1 MTSVLFRSRVV
12 AVTLGLS
19 LGTGS
24 AALAQQ
30 GLNLHGSQAT
40 AAGRPLNLLPP
51 PGSAASQR
59 YVPVTSGANAA
70 GQLEPETALLAA
82 PLPLPRPAGA
92 PRAVITADTAAA
104 PVAAGMASLPQAA
117 QPQPAEP
124 AAPAWPGQTA
134 AAPAWPNTRSWGDDE
149 PRDRVIIPGVVP
161 RASAYAAEPQAAPA
175 FQASPV
181 AFAAPVPVAR
191 PGGETVVVAAAETSA
206 AGTVPATA
214 PVPVP
219 NPQAPQ
225 PAMSS
230 HAATVPATP
239 APVVLA
245 SHGST
250 ATTMVIPA
258 SPAGALHNPVPPAVI
273 SAQTPAR
280 GPVLAALPPQGGPQD
295 WPRFLPGTPGV
306 ERNTGI
312 AGERVMPDPG
322 VPLACLPAPV
332 RRALNDVAMRFG
344 PILVRSTHRGN
355 GRFVRTN
362 DWRGSYHR
370 DCRAADFRVSGNGAA
385 VIAFLRA
392 RAELGGVKRYR
403 NGLIHIDDGPRRSW

>member
-1 MTSVLFRSRVV
+1 MTPALFRSHVV

-30 GLNLHGSQAT
+30 GLGLRGGHGTT
-40 AAGRPLNLLPP
+40 ADRPLNLLPP
-51 PGSAASQR
+51 NGPAALHRQG
-59 YVPVTSGANAA
+59 PAA
-70 GQLEPETALLAA
+70 AVSSTDGQLQRETALLAA

-92 PRAVITADTAAA
+92 PRAVITAETAQA
-104 PVAAGMASLPQAA
+104 PVAASMGGQAQA
-117 QPQPAEP
+117 
-124 AAPAWPGQTA
+124 AAPAWPGQATA
-134 AAPAWPNTRSWGDDE
+134 AAPAWPNTRGWGDDE
-149 PRDRVIIPGVVP
+149 PRDRVIIPGVAP
-161 RASAYAAEPQAAPA
+161 RAAAYAAEPEATQAAPV
-175 FQASPV
+175 FQPSAV
-181 AFAAPVPVAR
+181 AFSAPVPVAR
-191 PGGETVVVAAAETSA
+191 PGGETAAAAVSEPAAA
-206 AGTVPATA
+206 AGATLAAA

-219 NPQAPQ
+219 NPA
-225 PAMSS
+225 AVSS
-230 HAATVPATP
+230 HAATVPAGP
-239 APVVLA
+239 APLLA
-245 SHGST
+245 SHGS

-258 SPAGALHNPVPPAVI
+258 SPAGALNNPVPPAVI
-273 SAQTPAR
+273 STPTPAR

-306 ERNTGI
+306 ERNTGM

-392 RAELGGVKRYR
+392 RADLGGVKRYR